1 MKKRVRTTKMMMPWK
16 SRAMHLHFEWCVSSH
31 MLKISVL
38 SLRQRQH
45 IQSSPNIKSNL
56 ATHVNIPRYHA
67 RRQCRWHLGSATQG
81 YLRRQSMWRVV
92 IWSLIWQTCSVLD
105 VFITFWVRLVRYGKV
120 WWFDRNMRGCIITFC
135 ITSILGPVYLTPQ
148 IARELV

>member
-1 MKKRVRTTKMMMPWK
+1 MVREFTHAK
-16 SRAMHLHFEWCVSSH
+16 
-31 MLKISVL
+31 
-38 SLRQRQH
+38 
-45 IQSSPNIKSNL
+45 NICAKPQAETAHPELPEHQAFKSNL

-105 VFITFWVRLVRYGKV
+105 VFITFWVRSVRYGKV